1 MSESVLVKL
10 AGKEI
15 SLIVPSSF
23 MVREALNSEFVRV
36 VTDEEIKD
44 DPSWGSLIWGAFV
57 GVYAPSLIPADM
69 TLKAHKLSVSSFGEA
84 VYEHLRGEGA
94 TAKEIVSAGLEALKL
109 NRASLAPREQ
119 EVAEEAKNS

>member
-1 MSESVLVKL
+1 MSESVMVKL

-15 SLIVPSSF
+15 KLTVPSSF
-23 MVREALNSEFVRV
+23 LIREALNSEFVRV
-36 VTDEEIKD
+36 VTNDEIKD

-57 GVYAPSLIPADM
+57 GAYCPSLLPPDM

-84 VYEHLRGEGA
+84 AYEHLRENGA
-94 TAKEIVSAGLEALKL
+94 KASEIVSAGLEALKL
-109 NRASLAPREQ
+109 NRASLAPRED